1 MSSIY
6 CKYYIFF
13 SLSCGYIGWRW
24 DLFSIFYG
32 EGAVLVASFFWWIS
46 TAFLF
51 AEQVVVLVYGIRNDL
66 FSSLPV
72 LGLDLPQGGHH
83 LCHTDNSVLFINCL
97 DKTWAEPHNDGCG
110 EKSFTGGSVELGY
123 GWLGNITFSQLSS
136 EKWFK
141 KWCRFPIGN
150 WWRCWWCSQEFEIL
164 PYIDSCQWSWGGN
177 GEVVFCKTLTAFQL
191 SYVCWALYGIV
202 LIIGDVHY
210 RVRLWNSKVL
220 SDIPLL

>member
-136 EKWFK
+136 EKWWK
-141 KWCRFPIGN
+141 NGAVFPLAIVGDAGDVP
-150 WWRCWWCSQEFEIL
+150 RSLKFS
-164 PYIDSCQWSWGGN
+164 P
-177 GEVVFCKTLTAFQL
+177 TLTA
-191 SYVCWALYGIV
+191 V
-202 LIIGDVHY
+202 
-210 RVRLWNSKVL
+210 
-220 SDIPLL
+220 SDHEGEMEKWFSAKH

>member
-1 MSSIY
+1 MEVGFIFHFLWGRGSFGGKLLLMDQYRFSVCRTGGCLSVWDQKWSFQLSS
-6 CKYYIFF
+6 CPWSWFA
-13 SLSCGYIGWRW
+13 SGW
-24 DLFSIFYG
+24 S
-32 EGAVLVASFFWWIS
+32 
-46 TAFLF
+46 
-51 AEQVVVLVYGIRNDL
+51 
-66 FSSLPV
+66 SSLPYR
-72 LGLDLPQGGHH
+72 QF
-83 LCHTDNSVLFINCL
+83 SVVYKLLRQNL
-97 DKTWAEPHNDGCG
+97 SWTTQWWMWW
-110 EKSFTGGSVELGY
+110 EKLHWWICRTGI
-123 GWLGNITFSQLSS
+123 WLVGKYYVFSAVIW
-136 EKWFK
+136 KMMK

-150 WWRCWWCSQEFEIL
+150 CWRCWWCSQEFEIL